1 MNADELT
8 GERVHLLLRR
18 GGIQQQALADVLGIT
33 QTSMS
38 RKLLGKRSWTL
49 DEVLATARFL
59 SVQVADLLPGNDYAP
74 VLEGRGRVG
83 VVRPKG
89 LEPLTFWLVADQTT
103 RAESDAL
110 FWSIVCQEFP
120 DNESAH
126 VEAVA

>member
-1 MNADELT
+1 
-8 GERVHLLLRR
+8 
-18 GGIQQQALADVLGIT
+18 
-33 QTSMS
+33 MS
-38 RKLLGKRSWTL
+38 IAMETRASLGKRI
-49 DEVLATARFL
+49 ELAR
-59 SVQVADLLPGNDYAP
+59 VNADMRQQDLA
-74 VLEGRGRVG
+74 EIVG
-83 VVRPKG
+83 VSRGAITQWETGRTEPSASKMFAIARATNQPLDWFAEGLDSDMVRPKG